1 MILVIGASGATGRLV
16 VEQLMLAQVQVRVL
30 VRQSSAQLETL
41 KANPQLDVRV
51 GNIAELNT
59 RELEALVADVKTVIC
74 CLGHR
79 ATFQGIYG
87 HPRRLV
93 RDAVQSVCQAI
104 ANKDSGSPVK
114 FILMNS
120 TGCTCES
127 LHERPPLAHRA
138 VVALLRLCLPPH
150 PDNEAAAKLLRARSP
165 AKEGIEWVVVRPDSL
180 TNDAQV
186 TAYDV
191 HPSPIRDAIF
201 DAGKTSRI
209 NVAHFMCQLALDPA
223 LWQQWQ
229 GCSPVL
235 YNQDQ
240 G

>member
-1 MILVIGASGATGRLV
+1 MILVIGASGATGKLV
-16 VEQLMLAQVQVRVL
+16 VEQLLLAQELVRVL
-30 VRQSSAQLETL
+30 VRPSSVHLQEF
-41 KANPQLDVRV
+41 KASQQLDVSV
-51 GNIAELNT
+51 GTISELSSAELD
-59 RELEALVADVKTVIC
+59 ALLSGVKAVIC

-93 RDAVQSVCQAI
+93 SDAVNSVCQAI
-104 ANKDSGSPVK
+104 DRSNAHVK

-120 TGCTCES
+120 TGCRNEALNECPS
-127 LHERPPLAHRA
+127 LAHRA

-150 PDNEAAAKLLRARSP
+150 PDNEAAARSLRVYSP
-165 AKEGIEWVVVRPDSL
+165 AITGVDWVVVRPDSL
-180 TNDAQV
+180 VDEAKV

-209 NVAHFMCQLALDPA
+209 NVAHFMCQLALDPQ
-223 LWQQWQ
+223 LWQHWQ
-229 GCSPVL
+229 GQSPVI
-235 YNQDQ
+235 YNQSQ
-240 G
+240 R